1 MSTETANLGL
11 TKPELDEQYQLGVW
25 NDNSDKIDQFA
36 GEVNAALAAESAAR
50 ETTDAALT
58 GQIDTGA
65 KNRLTINSGS
75 STPPTRWINIPV
87 SVEAG
92 KYRVYFGTLASDDT
106 DAEKCQAC
114 FLDSG
119 NQQVSNWLSFSRG
132 SGVSAAAT
140 LTSTAT
146 TLRLYPSDSYAHSEG
161 DTVTFT
167 DGMVCAESDW
177 AISQEYAPYCPTMPE
192 LYAMIQA
199 LQNGG

>member
-36 GEVNAALAAESAAR
+36 GEVNAALAAESTAR
-50 ETTDAALT
+50 EATDAALT

-106 DAEKCQAC
+106 DAETCQAI
-114 FLDSG
+114 FMDTS
-119 NQQVSNWLSFSRG
+119 NANVSNWMMLTRG
-132 SGVSAAAT
+132 NDASAVAT
-140 LTSTAT
+140 VTSAAT

-167 DGMVCAESDW
+167 DGMVCAEPDW
-177 AISQEYAPYCPTMPE
+177 AISQEYAPYCPTLQE